1 MNNKKEA
8 WWQGAKGEWYVVVQ
22 FILFA
27 FIAFYSPN
35 ISLGSWW
42 ERLEPFLYYPGLII
56 SIFAAIIVILGLI
69 HLGRN
74 LSVLPH
80 PKDDAELVETG
91 VYSLI
96 RHPIYGGLILLV
108 TGYGLMTVNVIL
120 LIYGVLLFVF
130 FEFKTRREE
139 KYLSLKFK
147 GYKEYQTRVKK
158 LIPFIY

>member
-1 MNNKKEA
+1 VSKNKQA

-22 FILFA
+22 FVLFA
-27 FIAFYSPN
+27 FIAFYSPDIDLG
-35 ISLGSWW
+35 ISKKTLS
-42 ERLEPFLYYPGLII
+42 FLYYPGLLVTV
-56 SIFAAIIVILGLI
+56 FAAIITFLGLI

-80 PKDDAELVETG
+80 PKDDAEFVETG

-108 TGYGLMTVNVIL
+108 TGYGLMTVNAIL
-120 LIYGVLLFVF
+120 VIYGLLLFVF
-130 FEFKTRREE
+130 FEIKTKREE
-139 KYLSLKFK
+139 KHLCLKFSE
-147 GYKEYQTRVKK
+147 YKNYQARVKK